1 MFKINQYFDGQVASI
16 AFQTNTLPATIG
28 VMAIGEYEFSTSKK
42 ETMTVVNG
50 EFIVKLAGD
59 DNWNTYNTGDSFMV
73 AANDSFQL
81 KVNVETAYLCT
92 YE

>member
-16 AFQTNTLPATIG
+16 AFQTNNQPATIG